1 MTSIKKITIL
11 FLVLAAFSCNNQSNK
26 DRINSRIV
34 TTSQVEATN
43 TENEL
48 EPDSANANEN
58 KDFTYQKPDNK
69 AINRADS
76 FVGFSSFYK
85 QVEKT
90 VQTFILNANEDK
102 TIMCKEGT
110 KITIKSNSFE
120 TESGRSV
127 KGDIKFQVKEYYKT
141 SDILLAN
148 LTTTSN
154 NNILE
159 TGGMLYTEAFYNG
172 EKCQLKEGTTI
183 EIAFPTKDKKDDMKL
198 FSGQWDKE
206 TINWIVESATDL
218 SKVYSSA
225 VVDEIPSFPGGEKK
239 MMEFLLKKIKY
250 PQNALGQGIQGVVY
264 VAFVVGSD
272 GTLENVK
279 ILKGVHP
286 TLDETA
292 LSAVNQMPKWK
303 PGKQKGE
310 FVNVRFTLPIRFR
323 SSDGDFNTNNIQY
336 AKDFESRTTD
346 ENLQQA
352 EISEISQYIF
362 CASRLGW
369 INCDRFYKDNNPKID
384 YLVNIGNTENVDIK
398 IVFNEINS
406 ILTGWTNK
414 GKYIFNNVP
423 TGHSITLVAVKY
435 ENNQYYLAIK
445 KTNITRNGESSLN
458 FEPMTMSRLKTEMEK
473 LNRM

>member
-11 FLVLAAFSCNNQSNK
+11 FLILAAFSCNNQSNK
-26 DRINSRIV
+26 DRIDSRID
-34 TTSQVEATN
+34 TTRQVETTN

-48 EPDSANANEN
+48 DSDQDNTNES
-58 KDFTYQKPDNK
+58 KDFTYQMPDNK
-69 AINRADS
+69 AIHQTDN
-76 FVGFSSFYK
+76 FVGFNSFYK

-90 VQTFILNANEDK
+90 AQTFILNANEDK

-120 TESGRSV
+120 TESGRPV
-127 KGDIKFQVKEYYKT
+127 KGNIKFQVKEYYKT

-154 NNILE
+154 GNILE
-159 TGGMLYTEAFYNG
+159 TGGMLYTEAFFNG
-172 EKCQLKEGTTI
+172 EKCQLKKGATI
-183 EIAFPTKDKKDDMKL
+183 EIAFPTKDRKDDMHL
-198 FSGQWDKE
+198 FSGQWEKE
-206 TINWIVESATDL
+206 TINWIVESTTDL
-218 SKVYSSA
+218 NKVYSSA

-239 MMEFLLKKIKY
+239 MMKFLLKQIKY
-250 PQNALGQGIQGVVY
+250 PQSALEQGIQGVVY
-264 VAFVVGSD
+264 VGFVVGRD

-279 ILKGVHP
+279 ILKGAHP

-292 LSAVNQMPKWK
+292 LSAVNQMPKWI

-310 FVNVRFTLPIRFR
+310 FVNVRFTLPIRFH
-323 SSDGDFNTNNIQY
+323 SSDGEFNTNNIQY

-362 CASRLGW
+362 SASRLGW

-384 YLVNIGNTENVDIK
+384 YLVNIGNAENVDIK

-406 ILTGWTNK
+406 ILTGRANK

-435 ENNQYYLAIK
+435 ENKKYYLAIK
-445 KTNITRNGESSLN
+445 KTKITRDGESSLN

-473 LNRM
+473 LNRI